1 MAAVKNGGNREEMQQ
16 AIAALA
22 ARRMAE
28 DGLDLGPA
36 RHKAAAEIMG
46 GAARGGGALP
56 DHEQV
61 ESALRAY
68 LEQHEGEEHRQR
80 LRRLRMLAL
89 AWMEELAPFQPHLVG
104 AVLNGSATEHAHLHL
119 HLFADSAKDV
129 EMALLDRGLDIRVG
143 PAEDAPASAQMRTHV
158 QEVIGFMAPPAR
170 AAASCAGRGAA
181 AATPILLTILDT
193 TALRQ
198 APARRSDPGLHAV
211 ERAGRASLPM
221 LRELID
227 ASPDPAAPEPFHA

>member
-1 MAAVKNGGNREEMQQ
+1 MNGSREDMQQ

-22 ARRMAE
+22 ARHMAE
-28 DGLDLGPA
+28 DGLDMGPA
-36 RHKAAAEIMG
+36 RRKAAAELLG
-46 GAARGGGALP
+46 AAARGGSALP

-61 ESALRAY
+61 EIALRAY
-68 LEQHEGEEHRQR
+68 LEQHDGAAHRQR
-80 LRRLRMLAL
+80 LRRLRLLA
-89 AWMEELAPFQPHLVG
+89 AEWMHALAPFKPHLVG

-143 PAEDAPASAQMRTHV
+143 PADDAPAGEQARAHV
-158 QEVIGFMAPPAR
+158 QEVIGFVAPPAR
-170 AAASCAGRGAA
+170 AGRGAA
-181 AATPILLTILDT
+181 AATPILLTVLDT
-193 TALRQ
+193 MALRH
-198 APARRSDPGLHAV
+198 APAAHARRSDPSLHAV

-227 ASPDPAAPEPFHA
+227 ASPDPAAPEARHA

>member
-1 MAAVKNGGNREEMQQ
+1 VKNGGSREDMQQ

-28 DGLDLGPA
+28 DGLDMGPA
-36 RHKAAAEIMG
+36 RHKAAAELL
-46 GAARGGGALP
+46 GAAARGGALP

-61 ESALRAY
+61 ERALRAY
-68 LEQHEGEEHRQR
+68 LEQHEGEAHQRR
-80 LRRLRMLAL
+80 LRRLRLLAL
-89 AWMEELAPFQPHLVG
+89 EWMQVLAPFQPHLVG

-143 PAEDAPASAQMRTHV
+143 PADDAPASDHGRVHV
-158 QEVIGFMAPPAR
+158 QEVIGFVAPPAGAGPAR
-170 AAASCAGRGAA
+170 TGRGMSAG
-181 AATPILLTILDT
+181 TPILLTVLDT
-193 TALRQ
+193 TALRR
-198 APARRSDPGLHAV
+198 APAAQARRSDPGLHAV
-211 ERAGRASLPM
+211 ERAGRADLPM

-227 ASPDPAAPEPFHA
+227 ASPDPAAPEALHA